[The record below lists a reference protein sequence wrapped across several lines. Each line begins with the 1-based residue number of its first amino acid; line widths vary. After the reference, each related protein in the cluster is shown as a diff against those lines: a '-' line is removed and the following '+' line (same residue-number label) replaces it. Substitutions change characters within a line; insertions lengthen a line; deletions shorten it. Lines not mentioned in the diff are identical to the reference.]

1 MALVG
6 FFQLDDKELDGM
18 VLELDDMELERK
30 ELGDMVGQRPRHIRH
45 RQALK
50 QSSIP

>member
-6 FFQLDDKELDGM
+6 FFQLDDMELGGM
-18 VLELDDMELERK
+18 VLGLDDMELERMG
-30 ELGDMVGQRPRHIRH
+30 LDDMVVRQLKHIRH

-50 QSSIP
+50 LSSIP

>member
-30 ELGDMVGQRPRHIRH
+30 ELGDMVVRRLRHIRH